1 MHTRAIFILFIA
13 SVLLLLGA
21 RDLSGAPAM
30 ASINFRKGAGTPKTL
45 MNWDGGLS
53 EIEFAAAVWLWAHRF

>member
-1 MHTRAIFILFIA
+1 MMH
-13 SVLLLLGA
+13 
-21 RDLSGAPAM
+21 
-30 ASINFRKGAGTPKTL
+30 FRKGAGTPKTL